1 MYTAVF
7 PDADESLNSVL
18 SDHARALVPDMVV
31 HYGTP
36 DRDGLIARLQ
46 GHAVMLNNES
56 YVDETVLAA
65 CPSLRAIVFLG
76 TGAASYVD
84 LDACARR
91 DIPVRTI
98 SGYGDRSVAEHAIGL
113 LFAVFRQIAE
123 LDREL
128 RGGVWK
134 PRAIAEIGGKTLGV
148 VGLGPIGAEVARMG
162 SALGMKVLGWNRSP
176 LRQSLPVEL
185 VELDELLARSDAVS
199 LHIGLNDGTRGMFG
213 PERLRRMKRGAILI
227 NTARAALTDEATLLA
242 MLCDGHLRGAGLD
255 VFHKEPLPAEN
266 PLRALSNV
274 VLTPHS
280 GWSSPEAAKRQMDSG
295 YQLMRTELDRLRGI
309 NSANAA

>member
-18 SDHARALVPDMVV
+18 SDDARALVPDMAV

-36 DRDGLIARLQ
+36 DRAGLIERLQ

-84 LDACARR
+84 LDACAKR

-123 LDREL
+123 LDREV

-134 PRAIAEIGGKTLGV
+134 PRAVAELGGKTLGV

-176 LRQSLPVEL
+176 LRNALPVEL
-185 VELDELLARSDAVS
+185 VELDDLLARSDAVS

-213 PERLRRMKRGAILI
+213 PERLRRMKHGAVLV

-242 MLCDGHLRGAGLD
+242 MLRDGHLRGAALD
-255 VFHKEPLPAEN
+255 VFHKEPLPADDA
-266 PLRALSNV
+266 LRALQNV

-295 YQLMRTELDRLRGI
+295 YRLMREELDRLQGVK
-309 NSANAA
+309 SANAA